1 MTTTGEV
8 TVGVSSTRK
17 NFHTIRLTDY
27 VPEYAESASVGK
39 RKLLLPDE
47 ILRFPLSE
55 ALLVLRGQKVLRI
68 KKYDYSKHPESL
80 KFVPQ
85 KAEDHVPEWRKK
97 KGIRREE
104 RQQGT
109 VENEWKITEKVEK
122 KAEESILKLEDLIY
136 FHE

>member
-1 MTTTGEV
+1 M
-8 TVGVSSTRK
+8 
-17 NFHTIRLTDY
+17 
-27 VPEYAESASVGK
+27 
-39 RKLLLPDE
+39 LPDE

-97 KGIRREE
+97 REVEKEANENGIREE
-104 RQQGT
+104 EFRD
-109 VENEWKITEKVEK
+109 VEED
-122 KAEESILKLEDLIY
+122 KARNAGSEGVRLEDLL
-136 FHE
+136 

>member
-1 MTTTGEV
+1 M
-8 TVGVSSTRK
+8 GVSSTRK

-68 KKYDYSKHPESL
+68 KKYDYSKHSESL

-97 KGIRREE
+97 REVEKEANENGIREE
-104 RQQGT
+104 EFRD
-109 VENEWKITEKVEK
+109 VEED
-122 KAEESILKLEDLIY
+122 KARNAGSEGVRLEDLL
-136 FHE
+136 

>member
-1 MTTTGEV
+1 M
-8 TVGVSSTRK
+8 GVSSTRK

-97 KGIRREE
+97 REVEKEANENGIREE
-104 RQQGT
+104 EFRD
-109 VENEWKITEKVEK
+109 VEED
-122 KAEESILKLEDLIY
+122 KARNAGSEGVRLEDLL
-136 FHE
+136 